1 MWWPG
6 GAGIARDLKGQS
18 GEGEPG
24 ALCEGRGGTASVL
37 RGATGS
43 SLELPRNTAQG
54 AKHVTPWGHLAVPLR
69 LLFWRSL
76 WDSSSFLPTTVR
88 LAAMVERGCLHNT

>member
-1 MWWPG
+1 MRYRQHLPKMRVRVMR
-6 GAGIARDLKGQS
+6 ANRN
-18 GEGEPG
+18 
-24 ALCEGRGGTASVL
+24 ALCGRGGTAT
-37 RGATGS
+37 AWGS
-43 SLELPRNTAQG
+43 PRDGTAAHRAQG
-54 AKHVTPWGHLAVPLR
+54 AKHHPLGHLAVPLR